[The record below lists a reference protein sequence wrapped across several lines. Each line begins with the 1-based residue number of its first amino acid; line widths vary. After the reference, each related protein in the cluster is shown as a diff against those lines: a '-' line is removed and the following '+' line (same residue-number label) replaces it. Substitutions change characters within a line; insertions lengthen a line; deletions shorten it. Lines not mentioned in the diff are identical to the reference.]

1 MKKTFEPKFNARK
14 EARLVRRQLSTLY
27 YEKYFSLW
35 INSSV
40 WEGITDEERR
50 FIMKEWW
57 NKGSVACF
65 KVAGTEGSSLAPE
78 GKLAFAPYAVNQ
90 WDMYYAPLTVNLVN
104 LKGSKVVPSGSQKVN
119 EDAVIGWAHRSHK
132 PVVTLIQPIIDR
144 LVDTEMVIRMNLKAQ
159 KMPWL
164 IAVTPETESK
174 MRELANALEE
184 DDPMLFVELGDAD
197 KAQSLLSGSP
207 FILDKLYNYKQAL
220 ESEIRE
226 MMGLGNLGFNE
237 KKEHLITGEIQA
249 NDEVTQSSYECFIDE
264 MGEFVDRIKEYL
276 KVSSVKVSPKVVEC
290 EKAKDDEKEG
300 EAEDGEEAEYDS

>member
-1 MKKTFEPKFNARK
+1 MKKNLAPKINARQ
-14 EARLVRRQLSTLY
+14 EARLVRRQLSSLY

-35 INSSV
+35 MNSSV

-65 KVAGTEGSSLAPE
+65 KVAGTEGSSLNPE

-90 WDMYYAPLTVNLVN
+90 WNMYYAPQSVNLVK
-104 LKGSKVVPSGSQKVN
+104 LKETAIVPEGAQVVNK
-119 EDAVIGWAHRSHK
+119 DAVIGYAHRSHK
-132 PVVTLIQPIIDR
+132 PVVTLVQPIIDR

-164 IAVTPETESK
+164 IAITPETESK
-174 MRELANALEE
+174 MRELANALEQ
-184 DDPMLFVELGDAD
+184 DDPMLFVELGEAD
-197 KAQSLLSGSP
+197 KAQALLSGSP
-207 FILDKLYNYKQAL
+207 FILDRLYNYKQAL

-249 NDEVTQSSYECFIDE
+249 NDEVTESSYECFIDE
-264 MGEFVDRIKEYL
+264 MMEFVGRIKEYL
-276 KVSSVKVSPKVVEC
+276 GVSSVTVSPKLVKVATEDGN
-290 EKAKDDEKEG
+290 EDK
-300 EAEDGEEAEYDS
+300 EAEDGKEDEE